1 MDDGGASTASGS
13 PQSRLSNPPE
23 QNDTTIQSNVETE
36 NSPKTS
42 PIDEDVDMDDA
53 EDDDS
58 RLQNDIKAQV
68 EAEPERQPS
77 PSQSAEPTSHPQPAN
92 NTNTDFT
99 TPTEQQNAE
108 QVIPPAPAPA
118 PAGPAYYSL
127 FSNPPNLGWIR
138 QVLFELKDSVEM
150 SVEEFRT
157 YWPFI
162 DNVWVKQRSNST
174 KDGLTTTDYYMCRLR
189 RATCRPNPSRPLPEG
204 KRARKKVIREGN
216 QCNVQIK
223 VVKFEGAYSAVTI
236 TRTPGSS
243 RTHSHDLDH
252 IDKVKRNSGLI
263 EYCRK
268 EAEKGYLPSS
278 IYAKFR
284 EEPDKLLVAGGKFF
298 SVTDVRNV
306 SAKWRALHPD
316 VKLREHEGYH
326 YQQGHGIMR
335 IQGPVLEPRNGA
347 VPPPLPPPPL
357 ESQNARCEI
366 PPDALPFPSYS
377 LDFLQPYLPRY
388 EENRQ
393 FPFVTLT
400 YASSMDSKVS
410 LFPGVQTALSGTETK
425 LMTHYLRSRH
435 DAILIGVGT
444 AMVDNPG
451 LNCRLTGSGGF
462 GGLGKMWQP
471 RPIIVDPTGRWP
483 ADPECRL
490 LKTAKEGK
498 GKAPWVVVSPGANIQ
513 PAKVLALKNHGGD
526 YLRIVEYNQSW
537 RLRWEAIL
545 RALGT
550 EGITSVM
557 IEGGAT
563 VISELLNPEYVD
575 FVDSL
580 IITVAPTF
588 LGQGGVGVSPDAKK
602 DNTGKPISA
611 LNPRDIKWQPLGQDV
626 VMCGKIRVPPAPQ
639 PILSGIETVAQ
650 QGGEGH
656 DAEENAQNDAN
667 AAAQGNKE
675 ENAENSQENS

>member
-252 IDKVKRNSGLI
+252 IDK
-263 EYCRK
+263 
-268 EAEKGYLPSS
+268 
-278 IYAKFR
+278 
-284 EEPDKLLVAGGKFF
+284 
-298 SVTDVRNV
+298 
-306 SAKWRALHPD
+306 
-316 VKLREHEGYH
+316 
-326 YQQGHGIMR
+326 QGHGIMR
-335 IQGPVLEPRNGA
+335 IQGPVLEPRNGV

-366 PPDALPFPSYS
+366 SPDALPFPSYS
-377 LDFLQPYLPRY
+377 LGFLQPYLPRY

-410 LFPGVQTALSGTETK
+410 LFPGVQTALSGPETK

-471 RPIIVDPTGRWP
+471 RPIIVDPIGRWP

-667 AAAQGNKE
+667 AAAQRNKE

>member
-1 MDDGGASTASGS
+1 MDEGGASTAPGS
-13 PQSRLSNPPE
+13 PQSRSSSLPE
-23 QNDTTIQSNVETE
+23 QQNDTSIQSNAETE
-36 NSPKTS
+36 NSAETAEM
-42 PIDEDVDMDDA
+42 DGDVDMDDA

-58 RLQNDIKAQV
+58 RLQSDIKAQV
-68 EAEPERQPS
+68 EAEPDPQ
-77 PSQSAEPTSHPQPAN
+77 PSQSVEPSSLPQPTS
-92 NTNTDFT
+92 NTDSAT
-99 TPTEQQNAE
+99 SPEHPSE
-108 QVIPPAPAPA
+108 QVIPPA

-138 QVLFELKDSVEM
+138 QVLFELKDAVEM
-150 SVEEFRT
+150 SVEEFHT

-204 KRARKKVIREGN
+204 KRARKKMVRQGN

-223 VVKFEGAYSAVTI
+223 VVKFDGAYSAVTI

-263 EYCRK
+263 EFCRK

-278 IYAKFR
+278 IFAKLR
-284 EEPDKLLVAGGKFF
+284 EEPDKLMAAGGKFF
-298 SVTDVRNV
+298 SVTDARNV

-326 YQQGHGIMR
+326 YQQGYGIMR
-335 IQGPVLEPRNGA
+335 IQGPVLEHRNGMMQHE
-347 VPPPLPPPPL
+347 P
-357 ESQNARCEI
+357 QNSRYEI
-366 PPDALPFPSYS
+366 PPDALRFPSYS
-377 LDFLQPYLPRY
+377 LEFLQPYLPSY
-388 EENRQ
+388 EEGRQ

-400 YASSMDSKVS
+400 YASSMDAKVS
-410 LFPGVQTALSGTETK
+410 LFPGIQTALSGPETK
-425 LMTHYLRSRH
+425 VMTHYLRSRH

-444 AMVDNPG
+444 AIADNPG
-451 LNCRLTGSGGF
+451 LNCRLAGAGGF

-490 LKTAKEGK
+490 LKTAKAGK
-498 GKAPWVVVSPGANIQ
+498 GKAPWVIVSPGANIQ
-513 PAKVLALKNHGGD
+513 PAKVLTLKNHGGD

-550 EGITSVM
+550 EGVTSVM

-580 IITVAPTF
+580 IITLAPTF
-588 LGQGGVGVSPDAKK
+588 LGRGGVGVSPDAKK

-611 LNPRDIKWQPLGQDV
+611 LNPYDIKWQPLGQDV
-626 VMCGKIRVPPAPQ
+626 VMCGKIRAPPPR
-639 PILSGIETVAQ
+639 IVSGIEAV
-650 QGGEGH
+650 
-656 DAEENAQNDAN
+656 
-667 AAAQGNKE
+667 AQGNAQEHAQNNSQEGSQARNKE
-675 ENAENSQENS
+675 SAQGTAGNSQENS

>member
-1 MDDGGASTASGS
+1 MEEGGAGAASGS
-13 PQSRLSNPPE
+13 PQSQFSNPPE
-23 QNDTTIQSNVETE
+23 QNDTALRSNAEKE
-36 NSPKTS
+36 NSPENGEM
-42 PIDEDVDMDDA
+42 DEDVDMDDA
-53 EDDDS
+53 DDDDS

-68 EAEPERQPS
+68 EAEPEHQ
-77 PSQSAEPTSHPQPAN
+77 PSQSAEPSSDPQPTN
-92 NTNTDFT
+92 NTGSA
-99 TPTEQQNAE
+99 TPTEQPSE
-108 QVIPPAPAPA
+108 QVIPPA

-127 FSNPPNLGWIR
+127 YSNPPNLGWIR

-150 SVEEFRT
+150 SVEEFHM

-189 RATCRPNPSRPLPEG
+189 RATCRPTPSRPLPQG
-204 KRARKKVIREGN
+204 KRARKKMVREGN

-252 IDKVKRNSGLI
+252 IDKVKRNSGLMDF
-263 EYCRK
+263 CRK

-278 IYAKFR
+278 IFAKFR
-284 EEPDKLLVAGGKFF
+284 EEPDKLLAAGGKFF
-298 SVTDVRNV
+298 SVTDVRNI

-335 IQGPVLEPRNGA
+335 IQGPVLEPPNGTM
-347 VPPPLPPPPL
+347 LPQL
-357 ESQNARCEI
+357 EPQTIRSEI
-366 PPDALPFPSYS
+366 PPDALSFPSYS
-377 LDFLQPYLPRY
+377 LEFLQPYLPRY
-388 EENRQ
+388 EEGRQ

-400 YASSMDSKVS
+400 YASSMDAKVS
-410 LFPGVQTALSGTETK
+410 LFPGVQTALSGPESK
-425 LMTHYLRSRH
+425 VMTHYLRSRH

-444 AMVDNPG
+444 AMADNPG
-451 LNCRLTGSGGF
+451 LNCRLAGSGGF

-498 GKAPWVVVSPGANIQ
+498 GKAPWVIVSPGANIE
-513 PAKVLALKNHGGD
+513 PAKVLALKTHGGD

-580 IITVAPTF
+580 IVTVAPTF
-588 LGQGGVGVSPDAKK
+588 LGRAGVGVSPDAKK
-602 DNTGKPISA
+602 NNTGEPINA

-626 VMCGKIRVPPAPQ
+626 VMCGKIRVPLPP
-639 PILSGIETVAQ
+639 PILPGIEAV
-650 QGGEGH
+650 
-656 DAEENAQNDAN
+656 
-667 AAAQGNKE
+667 AQGNSQE
-675 ENAENSQENS
+675 HAQESAQEDDQANPQESTQENAENSQENS

>member
-1 MDDGGASTASGS
+1 MEERGAGATSGS
-13 PQSRLSNPPE
+13 PPTQHTPTL
-23 QNDTTIQSNVETE
+23 QSNVETE
-36 NSPKTS
+36 NIVT
-42 PIDEDVDMDDA
+42 DAELDVDDA

-68 EAEPERQPS
+68 EAEPEHQLSQSNEPWSDPQPTNNTDSASSAQQSSEQAIPPS
-77 PSQSAEPTSHPQPAN
+77 PP
-92 NTNTDFT
+92 
-99 TPTEQQNAE
+99 
-108 QVIPPAPAPA
+108 V
-118 PAGPAYYSL
+118 PAYYSL
-127 FSNPPNLGWIR
+127 YNNPPSLGWIR

-150 SVEEFRT
+150 SVEEFHT

-189 RATCRPNPSRPLPEG
+189 RATCKPTASRPLPQG
-204 KRARKKVIREGN
+204 KRARKKMVREGN

-252 IDKVKRNSGLI
+252 IDKVKRNSALMD
-263 EYCRK
+263 YCRK

-278 IYAKFR
+278 IFAKFR
-284 EEPDKLLVAGGKFF
+284 EEPDKLLAAGGKFF

-306 SAKWRALHPD
+306 SAKWRTLHPD
-316 VKLREHEGYH
+316 VQLREHEGYH
-326 YQQGHGIMR
+326 YQQGHGITR
-335 IQGPVLEPRNGA
+335 IHGPVGEHPNGTA
-347 VPPPLPPPPL
+347 PTHPEHQIFRSEV
-357 ESQNARCEI
+357 
-366 PPDALPFPSYS
+366 PPDALQFPSYS
-377 LDFLQPYLPRY
+377 LEFLQPYLPTY
-388 EENRQ
+388 EEGRR

-400 YASSMDSKVS
+400 YASSMDAKVS
-410 LFPGVQTALSGTETK
+410 LCPGVQTVLSGSESK
-425 LMTHYLRSRH
+425 VMTHYLRSRH

-444 AMVDNPG
+444 AIADNPG
-451 LNCRLTGSGGF
+451 LNCRLAGSGGF

-483 ADPECRL
+483 ADPESRL

-498 GKAPWVVVSPGANIQ
+498 GKAPWVIVSPGANIH
-513 PAKVLALKNHGGD
+513 PAKVLALKSHGGD

-545 RALGT
+545 KALAT

-575 FVDSL
+575 FIDSL

-588 LGQGGVGVSPDAKK
+588 LGLAGVGVSPDAKR
-602 DNTGKPISA
+602 DNTGKPINA

-626 VMCGKIRVPPAPQ
+626 VMCGKIRVPPPP
-639 PILSGIETVAQ
+639 PILPGIEAVARGNAQ
-650 QGGEGH
+650 EHAQ
-656 DAEENAQNDAN
+656 ENAQENEQEN
-667 AAAQGNKE
+667 AQGRTQE
-675 ENAENSQENS
+675 DVDNSQENK